1 VSALFEL
8 DSPSRITF
16 GAIGPVGQRLFVLQA
31 RQDENLVT
39 LKLEKQQVAAI
50 SRSLGQMLE
59 DLPRLG
65 QLPEETELEVES
77 FEEPDFVVGT
87 LALAYDSED
96 DRVVIITEEAT
107 GEDEP
112 AGETARISCTRE
124 QAGALAIRG
133 VRLVEAGRPACPLCG
148 YPLDPRGHTCP
159 RTNGNRAP
167 LT

>member
-1 VSALFEL
+1 MFEL

-16 GAIGPVGQRLFVLQA
+16 GAIGPLGQRLFVLQA
-31 RQDENLVT
+31 RQAENLVT

-50 SRSLGQMLE
+50 SQSLGQMLE

-65 QLPEETELEVES
+65 HLPQESELEVES
-77 FEEPDFVVGT
+77 FDEPDFVVGT
-87 LALAYDSED
+87 LALAYDPED

-107 GEDEP
+107 GEEEV
-112 AGETARISCTRE
+112 GETARISCTRE
-124 QAGALAIRG
+124 QAGALAMRG

-148 YPLDPRGHTCP
+148 YPLDPRGHACP
-159 RTNGNRAP
+159 RTNGKQAP

>member
-1 VSALFEL
+1 MSPLFEL
-8 DSPSRITF
+8 DSPSRVTF

-31 RQDENLVT
+31 RQDNSVVT

-50 SRSLGQMLE
+50 SRHLGQLLD
-59 DLPRLG
+59 DLPRAG
-65 QLPEETELEVES
+65 NLPEETELEVEN
-77 FEEPDFVVGT
+77 FDEPDFVVGT
-87 LALAYDSED
+87 LAIAYDSED

-107 GEDEP
+107 AEDET
-112 AGETARISCTRE
+112 GETARISCTRE
-124 QAGALAIRG
+124 QAGALAMRG

-148 YPLDPRGHTCP
+148 YPLDPRGHVCP

>member
-1 VSALFEL
+1 MSEVFEL
-8 DSPSRITF
+8 DAPSRITF

-31 RQDENLVT
+31 RQDESLIT

-50 SRSLGQMLE
+50 SQSLGQMLE

-65 QLPEETELEVES
+65 HLPEDSELEVEN

-87 LALAYDSED
+87 LAIAYDPED
-96 DRVVIITEEAT
+96 DRVVILSEEAT
-107 GEDEP
+107 GEDEV
-112 AGETARISCTRE
+112 GETARIACTRE

>member
-1 VSALFEL
+1 VSGLFEL

-16 GAIGPVGQRLFVLQA
+16 GAIGPVGERLFVLQA
-31 RQDENLVT
+31 RQEASLVT
-39 LKLEKQQVAAI
+39 LKLEKQQVAAM
-50 SRSLGQMLE
+50 SQSLGQMLE

-65 QLPEETELEVES
+65 HLPEDSELEIEN
-77 FEEPDFVVGT
+77 FGEPDFVVGT
-87 LALAYDSED
+87 LAIAYDPED
-96 DRVVIITEEAT
+96 DRVVILTEEAT
-107 GEDEP
+107 EDDET
-112 AGETARISCTRE
+112 GETARIACTRE

-159 RTNGNRAP
+159 RTNGDRAP

>member
-1 VSALFEL
+1 MSELIEL

-16 GAIGPVGQRLFVLQA
+16 GAIGPIGQRVFVLQA
-31 RQDENLVT
+31 RQEDTLLT

-50 SRSLGQMLE
+50 SRSLGQMLA
-59 DLPRLG
+59 DLPRPG
-65 QLPEETELEVES
+65 HLPEEAELEVER

-87 LALAYDSED
+87 LAIAYDSEE
-96 DRVVIITEEAT
+96 DRVVIITEEAVA
-107 GEDEP
+107 EDET
-112 AGETARISCTRE
+112 GETARITCTRE

-133 VRLVEAGRPACPLCG
+133 VLLVEAGRPACPLCG